1 MLSSPH
7 SFQSLRHIALQL
19 QSATGTH
26 FLWDFINSVPKENQ
40 QRKAPLYLHRLRR
53 LDSERF
59 KNLSPPI
66 TASSQHQI
74 SIQQHHKCSAAMIGL
89 GLKPPL
95 KRAPREERDKQ
106 FHRLAHDEQGHS
118 GAGRAS
124 GLLWGEG
131 GFGEAK
137 PPSCRAAAR
146 ALKNTRH
153 RRITEQ

>member
-7 SFQSLRHIALQL
+7 SFQCLRHIALQS

-26 FLWDFINSVPKENQ
+26 FLCFAKESK
-40 QRKAPLYLHRLRR
+40 QRRYLYLHRLRR
-53 LDSERF
+53 LDIEGF
-59 KNLSPPI
+59 KNLRPPI
-66 TASSQHQI
+66 TASYQHQI
-74 SIQQHHKCSAAMIGL
+74 SIQQHHKYSAAMIGL
-89 GLKPPL
+89 GLKSPL

-106 FHRLAHDEQGHS
+106 LHRLAHDEQGHS

-153 RRITEQ
+153 RRITH